1 MVVGICLST
10 NDTLA
15 ALRVEQAA
23 RSEAPNRIE
32 SELEANEMSRE
43 RQCEQRVSDAN
54 RALEE
59 LKAAL
64 KINQVQARL
73 ATLCRS

>member
-1 MVVGICLST
+1 MGLLRQ
-10 NDTLA
+10 LA
-15 ALRVEQAA
+15 ALRVEQAV

-54 RALEE
+54 RAREE
-59 LKAAL
+59 RKAAL